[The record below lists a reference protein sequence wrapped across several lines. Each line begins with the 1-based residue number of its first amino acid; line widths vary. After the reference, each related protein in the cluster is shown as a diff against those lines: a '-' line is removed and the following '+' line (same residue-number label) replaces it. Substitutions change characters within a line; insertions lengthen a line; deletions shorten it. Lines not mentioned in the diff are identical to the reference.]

1 VMRYRLSALAV
12 AGLAAAVVLPAAPAM
27 AAPGAAAAR
36 PAAPCTWRLDTRLP
50 LPAGLTSASINA
62 TDGAADFAGA
72 AWNFSVSDQFF
83 AVVWR
88 AGRVSRLPTPAG
100 SGSMAFGMN
109 SHGDVVGVVL
119 PPAGPSTPV
128 LWRSGKLIE
137 LGVAAPDISANPRD
151 VNDAGLIVGEAF
163 LPADGN
169 RAIAWSADQPS
180 RFSYVASPGT
190 ESYLSAVTETGTVV
204 GYYTTAVQAVP
215 ATGTV
220 ATGLQALPLPAG
232 ADSAYTVAASGAYVA
247 GAAHTAGADNSHAT
261 LWQGGVPTDLSKE
274 DTAPT
279 GVNSAGTAV
288 GNNFTTGRAVVWS
301 GGTEQPLPTI
311 TTGPA
316 ITSAS
321 VGVITETNAIG
332 GWVNTSTGDS
342 RPVVWHCR

>member
-1 VMRYRLSALAV
+1 MRYRLLSLAV
-12 AGLAAAVVLPAAPAM
+12 AGVAAAVVLPAGVAP
-27 AAPGAAAAR
+27 AAPGTAAAG
-36 PAAPCTWRLDTRLP
+36 PVAAACTWRLDAKLA
-50 LPAGLTSASINA
+50 LPAGLTSATVSA
-62 TDGAADFAGA
+62 TDGTADFAGT

-88 AGRVSRLPTPAG
+88 AGRVSRLPTPVD

-119 PPAGPSTPV
+119 PPAGPSRPV
-128 LWRSGKLIE
+128 LWSGGRLIE

-151 VNDAGLIVGEAF
+151 INDAGLIVGEAY
-163 LPADGN
+163 LPANGN

-180 RFSYVASPGT
+180 KFSYVASPGS

-204 GYYTTAVQAVP
+204 GYYSTAVQTVA

-220 ATGLQALPLPAG
+220 AGGLQALPLPAG
-232 ADSAYTVAASGAYVA
+232 ADNAYTVAANSTYVA
-247 GAAHTAGADNSHAT
+247 GAAHTAGAEGFHAV
-261 LWQGGVPTDLSKE
+261 LWASGVPKDLSKDE
-274 DTAPT
+274 TAAS
-279 GVNSAGTAV
+279 GVNSAGTVV

-311 TTGPA
+311 TIGPA
-316 ITSAS
+316 ITSAA

-332 GWVNTSTGDS
+332 GWLNTSAGDS